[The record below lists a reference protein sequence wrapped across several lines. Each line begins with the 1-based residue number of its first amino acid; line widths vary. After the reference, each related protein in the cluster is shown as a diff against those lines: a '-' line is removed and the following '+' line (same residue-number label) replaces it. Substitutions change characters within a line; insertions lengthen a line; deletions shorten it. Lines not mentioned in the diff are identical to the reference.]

1 MAVESHFS
9 RGHISF
15 PFALLPSTRPG
26 ELSNLIGFGY
36 ITNNSNPVPA
46 LWDLAIWIAL
56 SLGLYRLFKG
66 GAIIGLAGG
75 LANLYELV
83 TRGAVLDW
91 IIVPK
96 GGNRID
102 GISLGDLL
110 VFIGWAWMLLISFGL
125 LVKFGK
131 VLRDAWQRRALHQIL
146 VNPGVDV
153 LGRAFAGEEIGPP
166 ELAIVGRARRGHVES
181 EGEHRLPSPASA
193 LQGAGPCGILPG
205 AGSHHLSRAASI
217 LSRLAM

>member
-1 MAVESHFS
+1 MSFRFLARQGKPAVPPDIFRMPQRRPDRWALPDSFGLPTGRQLLEAVLWTAALTGLTMLLQQLAFIAVEHHFP

-15 PFALLPSTRPG
+15 PFALSPFAQPG
-26 ELSNLIGFGY
+26 DLSNLIGWGY
-36 ITNNSNPVPA
+36 ITNNSNPVPS

-96 GGNRID
+96 GGSVID

-110 VFIGWAWMLLISFGL
+110 IFIGWAWMLVIFAGL
-125 LVKFGK
+125 LVTFGK
-131 VLRDAWQRRALHQIL
+131 ILRHSWREQRPQADTR
-146 VNPGVDV
+146 G
-153 LGRAFAGEEIGPP
+153 GRPP
-166 ELAIVGRARRGHVES
+166 EA
-181 EGEHRLPSPASA
+181 
-193 LQGAGPCGILPG
+193 
-205 AGSHHLSRAASI
+205 
-217 LSRLAM
+217 